1 MFLMLLFIR
10 IPSVT
15 WFISY
20 QLPEYQSINVV
31 LYDSVGIEVMN
42 LTKEKQDMGEHLLS
56 MNTEKLQNGIY
67 FVIMN
72 LKGSQIARKLIVNR

>member
-1 MFLMLLFIR
+1 MLLFIR

-31 LYDSVGIEVMN
+31 LYDSMGIEVMN

>member
-31 LYDSVGIEVMN
+31 LYDSMGIEVMN

>member
-1 MFLMLLFIR
+1 MLLFIR